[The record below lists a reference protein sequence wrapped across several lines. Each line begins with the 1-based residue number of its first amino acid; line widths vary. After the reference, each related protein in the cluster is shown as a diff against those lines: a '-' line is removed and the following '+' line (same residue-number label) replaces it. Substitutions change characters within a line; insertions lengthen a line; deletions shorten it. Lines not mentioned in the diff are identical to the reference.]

1 MDKRIVIL
9 LLFLFTLHQSGAWSF
24 WKSTEQKTNTNDKK
38 SQENNT
44 TINSTPIKNQ
54 MDHVNSTMVI
64 TFFKDTLF
72 NYYQTRRTFL
82 MVHLIEI
89 VTILSTFTIIQW
101 MLLRFI
107 QGRQRKEK
115 QIDENSLCF
124 NIANNNNNSSES
136 RNGNTYDSTRQ
147 LDHILNKPDKLQD
160 ITEISAWFYKL
171 ELYLETIERE
181 KWYKIAISF
190 IDIRIIKK
198 INLDKL
204 DKSYENLKNQLNKLE
219 NNQDNTQPSKTQ
231 DKVDC
236 KKMSARI
243 QQDDETIEE
252 FGKSLIKMATKMCPN
267 VAVEALDDLL
277 KTQFVTG
284 LKNKKLSQEVKY
296 KQLKQDCNKKQ
307 FNINDAIQHATNKCK
322 AFDLTANYQENE
334 SITSR
339 NECNK
344 DTQSDLTTKQS
355 INVIKQKIGND
366 QTDQNKHQE
375 NTNFN
380 RYNNN
385 NDLSYK
391 HYGYSPQNNNYKP
404 YLNNYGRQDTF
415 NQSKQ
420 PIQRTQ

>member
-1 MDKRIVIL
+1 
-9 LLFLFTLHQSGAWSF
+9 
-24 WKSTEQKTNTNDKK
+24 
-38 SQENNT
+38 
-44 TINSTPIKNQ
+44 
-54 MDHVNSTMVI
+54 
-64 TFFKDTLF
+64 
-72 NYYQTRRTFL
+72 
-82 MVHLIEI
+82 
-89 VTILSTFTIIQW
+89 
-101 MLLRFI
+101 
-107 QGRQRKEK
+107 
-115 QIDENSLCF
+115 
-124 NIANNNNNSSES
+124 
-136 RNGNTYDSTRQ
+136 
-147 LDHILNKPDKLQD
+147 
-160 ITEISAWFYKL
+160 
-171 ELYLETIERE
+171 
-181 KWYKIAISF
+181 
-190 IDIRIIKK
+190 
-198 INLDKL
+198 
-204 DKSYENLKNQLNKLE
+204 LNKLE

-307 FNINDAIQHATNKCK
+307 FNINDAIQHATNKSK

-334 SITSR
+334 SIISR

-344 DTQSDLTTKQS
+344 DTQSDFTTKQS
-355 INVIKQKIGND
+355 IDVIKQKIGND

-375 NTNFN
+375 NTNIN
-380 RYNNN
+380 RYINN

-404 YLNNYGRQDTF
+404 YFNNFGRQDTF